1 MHLFRST
8 AYLGMCLAFVSA
20 MPGVPLIPGGSREPE
35 HAGVLR
41 SSTFF
46 GCETGFTFE
55 VSGESAR
62 CRRAASV
69 VVAPL
74 AECPQAGGVALA
86 ERIDLVGTK
95 DMCASTTPGT
105 DVSVE
110 RNCPPNYTKRV
121 LSGLDRCEMPAPE
134 MIRAPSI
141 PVAR

>member
-1 MHLFRST
+1 MHPFRST
-8 AYLGMCLAFVSA
+8 AYLGMCVAFVSA
-20 MPGVPLIPGGSREPE
+20 MRGAPPLPGGSMAPKTG
-35 HAGVLR
+35 GV
-41 SSTFF
+41 
-46 GCETGFTFE
+46 
-55 VSGESAR
+55 SAR

-69 VVAPL
+69 VVAQL
-74 AECPQAGGVALA
+74 AECPQVGGVGLA

-95 DMCASTTPGT
+95 DMCASTAAGT

-134 MIRAPSI
+134 MIRAPSV

>member
-1 MHLFRST
+1 MHPFRST
-8 AYLGMCLAFVSA
+8 AYLGMCVAFVSA
-20 MPGVPLIPGGSREPE
+20 MRGAPPLPAGSMDPKS
-35 HAGVLR
+35 AGALR
-41 SSTFF
+41 TSTFF
-46 GCETGFTFE
+46 GCETGFAFE

-69 VVAPL
+69 IVAPL
-74 AECPQAGGVALA
+74 SECPQVGGVALA

-95 DMCASTTPGT
+95 DMCASTAAGT

-121 LSGLDRCEMPAPE
+121 LTGLDRCEMPAPE
-134 MIRAPSI
+134 MIRAPSV